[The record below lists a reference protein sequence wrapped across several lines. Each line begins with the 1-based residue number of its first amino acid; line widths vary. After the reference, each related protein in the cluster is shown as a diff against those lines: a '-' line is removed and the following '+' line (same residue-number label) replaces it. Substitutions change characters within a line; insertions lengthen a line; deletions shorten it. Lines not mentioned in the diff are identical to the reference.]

1 MSCYVVIF
9 ARSLVR
15 KRERENEGY
24 IHGDNSNEKQNGRIA
39 NESNTSKDELKTE
52 VKAVTVIRCQSV
64 GGN

>member
-39 NESNTSKDELKTE
+39 NESSDTYKYIQGW
-52 VKAVTVIRCQSV
+52 VKKPKAKP
-64 GGN
+64 